1 MYISEILN
9 WRETTAVMFKVP
21 KKKLS
26 QRMQILIKEIQ
37 RKLYI
42 KRSPEELM
50 CQIAIKKCFQERDQ
64 LITQQHKQ
72 YVE

>member
-1 MYISEILN
+1 
-9 WRETTAVMFKVP
+9 
-21 KKKLS
+21 
-26 QRMQILIKEIQ
+26 MQIMIKEIQ

-42 KRSPEELM
+42 TRSPEELM

-64 LITQQHKQ
+64 LISQQHKQ

>member
-1 MYISEILN
+1 MYINDILN
-9 WRETTAVMFKVP
+9 WRETTAMMFKEP

-26 QRMQILIKEIQ
+26 QRMQIMIKEIQ

-42 KRSPEELM
+42 KRLPEELM
-50 CQIAIKKCFQERDQ
+50 CQIAINKCFQERDQ
-64 LITQQHKQ
+64 LISQRHKQ

>member
-1 MYISEILN
+1 MYISDIYN

-26 QRMQILIKEIQ
+26 QKMQIMIKELQ
-37 RKLYI
+37 RKLNI

-50 CQIAIKKCFQERDQ
+50 CQIAINKCFQERDQ
-64 LITQQHKQ
+64 LITQRHKQ